1 MPYFR
6 ELPLKKILLMHFILG
21 LTTGWFFAQGIKL
34 ALGKCVFGGLQL
46 TFPFYRLLGVQL
58 SFFVFFVVCYR
69 PELLEEA
76 PHGNAQSQSNRCRI
90 RKVMPYRSGLC
101 SRRRDHQ
108 SCKISVKKRMG
119 MPHPFLNSPLH

>member
-58 SFFVFFVVCYR
+58 SFFVFFVVCIIDLNYWKKHR
-69 PELLEEA
+69 TETPKAKATAAEYGKLCLTVLVYAAGAGIINLIRLL
-76 PHGNAQSQSNRCRI
+76 
-90 RKVMPYRSGLC
+90 
-101 SRRRDHQ
+101 
-108 SCKISVKKRMG
+108 
-119 MPHPFLNSPLH
+119 